1 MSRPQISWP
10 PVCQSEH
17 LVPCVLK
24 PSQGSLFLSLTGC
37 YLSGTGGLPLPAPRD
52 LPRCYWREWGR
63 KEIRFFR
70 TKISVE
76 YPSLILFYKFPNS
89 LPSFLMLVFVSFAFS
104 CFVLFSY
111 LFVFILQRIQ
121 ILKRVFFFNSAPL
134 IWSISFKSITLFYFP
149 LYMFLVL

>member
-10 PVCQSEH
+10 PVCQSEL

-52 LPRCYWREWGR
+52 LPRCFWRERGR
-63 KEIRFFR
+63 KETRFFR

-89 LPSFLMLVFVSFAFS
+89 LPSFLMLAFVSFAFS

-111 LFVFILQRIQ
+111 LFVFILQKIQ
-121 ILKRVFFFNSAPL
+121 ILKRVVFFKTQLPL
-134 IWSISFKSITLFYFP
+134 FEVYHSSPLLFFTF
-149 LYMFLVL
+149 LYTCF